1 MRAGCGLAVRG
12 NVSGNRAQSVRARRA
27 RARTFTPSPFAGAR
41 PRHKSI
47 QMDLPSCAGLSAG
60 SVPLLRAMRATRQS
74 YSKLQAL
81 ALRILQDA
89 CTLAVGSSAAAIRLM
104 CLSAARAL
112 GSRRARAS
120 PRGGSS
126 QSHSA

>member
-47 QMDLPSCAGLSAG
+47 QLDLPSCAGLSAG

-89 CTLAVGSSAAAIRLM
+89 CTFSCWKFRGRHQVDVLVRRSCLG
-104 CLSAARAL
+104 LSA
-112 GSRRARAS
+112 RARLAARRKFTKS
-120 PRGGSS
+120 
-126 QSHSA
+126 